1 MLSQTAIKVKFILHS
16 AVFFRIIFVKGGR
29 FMSKAFNRADILLPK
44 DVDMHRWSVVACDQY
59 TSEPEY
65 WSEVEKT
72 VGEAVSTL
80 KITLPEIYLED
91 EGVAEK
97 IEKINSAMLDYIN
110 RKIFAEHKQSY
121 IYLERTL
128 ADGTVRQGIV
138 GMVDL
143 EEYDFSKGSQSL
155 VRATEGTVLER
166 IPPRVRIRE
175 NAALE
180 LPHVMLL
187 IDDEEKKIIEPLAD
201 SELEKVYDFE
211 LMQGGGH
218 VRGYLI
224 KDADALDKRLAEL
237 AERSVFEAKYG
248 VSDKGVLQYAVGDG
262 NHSLATAKTC
272 WEALKAQGVKEH
284 PARFALAEIVNL
296 HSDALKFEPI
306 HRVLFDVDTENFI
319 KEFKNY
325 LCADSTPDKQ
335 WAEVVVGDKKEK
347 LYIHSA
353 KSNLAVGSVQNFIDR
368 YLEKFGGKVDY
379 IHGDEVVYNLAKGD
393 GCVGILL
400 GAMQKSDLFPTV
412 ILDGALPR
420 KTFSM
425 GHACDKRFYLECRKI
440 K

>member
-1 MLSQTAIKVKFILHS
+1 MM
-16 AVFFRIIFVKGGR
+16 KGGR

-44 DVDMHRWSVVACDQY
+44 GVDMEKWSVVACDQY

-65 WSEVEKT
+65 WNQVEKK
-72 VGEAVSTL
+72 VGDAVSTL
-80 KITLPEIYLED
+80 KITLPEIYLE
-91 EGVAEK
+91 EGDVAK
-97 IEKINSAMLDYIN
+97 RIEKINSTMLDYIN
-110 RKIFAEHKQSY
+110 REIFAEFKNSY

-128 ADGTVRQGIV
+128 ADGSLRQGVI

-187 IDDEEKKIIEPLAD
+187 IDDEGKQIIEPLTKMN
-201 SELEKVYDFE
+201 LKKVYDFE

-218 VRGYLI
+218 VKGYLI
-224 KDADALDKRLAEL
+224 ENADELDEKLSALSEKDA
-237 AERSVFEAKYG
+237 FEKKYG
-248 VSDKGVLQYAVGDG
+248 VSGKGVLQYAVGDG

-272 WEALKAQGVKEH
+272 WENLKAQGVTEH

-306 HRVLFDVDTENFI
+306 HRVIFDVDAENFI
-319 KEFKNY
+319 KEFKSC
-325 LCADSTPDKQ
+325 LSADSTPDKQ
-335 WAEVVVGDKKEK
+335 WAEVVAGGKKEK
-347 LYIHSA
+347 LYIHSP
-353 KSNLAVGSVQNFIDR
+353 KSNLSVGSVQNFIDG
-368 YLEKFGGKVDY
+368 YLQNFGGKVDY
-379 IHGDEVVYNLAKGD
+379 IHGDEVVYNLAKGENS
-393 GCVGILL
+393 VGILL
-400 GAMQKSDLFPTV
+400 GSMEKADLFPTV

>member
-1 MLSQTAIKVKFILHS
+1 
-16 AVFFRIIFVKGGR
+16 
-29 FMSKAFNRADILLPK
+29 MSKAFNRADILLPK
-44 DVDMHRWSVVACDQY
+44 DVDMHKWSVVACDQY

-65 WSEVEKT
+65 WKEVEKE
-72 VGEAVSTL
+72 VGNLVSTL
-80 KITLPEIYLED
+80 KITLPEIYLE
-91 EGVAEK
+91 EGGVAER
-97 IEKINSAMLDYIN
+97 IEKINATMLDYIN
-110 RKIFAEHKQSY
+110 CEIFAEYKSCY

-128 ADGTVRQGIV
+128 ADGSLRQGIV

-187 IDDEEKKIIEPLAD
+187 IDDAEKKIIEPLA
-201 SELEKVYDFE
+201 EMKLKKVYDFE

-218 VRGYLI
+218 VKGYLVENADELDEKLLKLSQ
-224 KDADALDKRLAEL
+224 KD
-237 AERSVFEAKYG
+237 VFEKKYG
-248 VSDKGVLQYAVGDG
+248 VSGKGVLQYAVGDG

-272 WEALKAQGVKEH
+272 WENLKAQGVTNH

-306 HRVLFDVDTENFI
+306 HRVVFDVDAEKFV
-319 KEFKNY
+319 KEFKSY
-325 LCADSTPDKQ
+325 LSADEVPDKQ
-335 WAEVVVGDKKEK
+335 WAEVVVDGKKEK
-347 LYIHSA
+347 LYIHSP
-353 KSNLAVGSVQNFIDR
+353 KSNLSVGSVQNFIDL

-379 IHGDEVVYNLAKGD
+379 IHGDEVVYNLAKGKD
-393 GCVGILL
+393 VVGILL
-400 GAMQKSDLFPTV
+400 DSMQKADLFPTV

>member
-1 MLSQTAIKVKFILHS
+1 
-16 AVFFRIIFVKGGR
+16 
-29 FMSKAFNRADILLPK
+29 MSKAFNRADILIPK
-44 DVDMHRWSVVACDQY
+44 NADMKKWSVVACDQY

-65 WSEVEKT
+65 WKEVEEV
-72 VGEAVSTL
+72 VGDAVSTL
-80 KITLPEIYLED
+80 NITLPEIYLE
-91 EGVAEK
+91 EGKVAER
-97 IEKINSAMLDYIN
+97 IEKINATMLDYIN
-110 RKIFAEHKQSY
+110 REIFSEYKSSY

-128 ADGTVRQGIV
+128 ADGSVRQGII

-175 NAALE
+175 NASLE

-187 IDDEEKKIIEPLAD
+187 IDDKEKKIIEPLAGMK
-201 SELEKVYDFE
+201 LKKVYDFD

-218 VRGYLI
+218 ATGYLI
-224 KDADALDKRLAEL
+224 ENADELDEKLAEL
-237 AERSVFEAKYG
+237 SKKDIFEAKYG
-248 VSDKGVLQYAVGDG
+248 VSGKGVLQYAVGDG

-272 WEALKAQGVKEH
+272 WENLKAQGVVDS

-296 HSDALKFEPI
+296 HSDSLKFEPI
-306 HRVLFDVDTENFI
+306 HRVIFDVDAEKFV
-319 KEFKNY
+319 KEFKDH
-325 LCADSTPDKQ
+325 LSADEAPDRQ
-335 WAEVVVGDKKEK
+335 WAEIVVGDRKET
-347 LYIHSA
+347 LFIHDP
-353 KSNLAVGSVQNFIDR
+353 KSNLSVGSVQKFVDY

-400 GAMQKSDLFPTV
+400 GSMQKEDLFPTV
-412 ILDGALPR
+412 IIDGALPR

-440 K
+440 R

>member
-1 MLSQTAIKVKFILHS
+1 MAIKVKFILHS
-16 AVFFRIIFVKGGR
+16 ASFFRIIFVKGGR
-29 FMSKAFNRADILLPK
+29 FMSKAFNRADVLLPK
-44 DVDMHRWSVVACDQY
+44 GVDMTKWSVVACDQY

-65 WSEVEKT
+65 WKEVEKK
-72 VGEAVSTL
+72 VGDSVSTL
-80 KITLPEIYLED
+80 KITLPEIYLEED
-91 EGVAEK
+91 GVAER
-97 IEKINSAMLDYIN
+97 IENINATMLDYIN
-110 RKIFAEHKQSY
+110 REIFTEYKKSY

-187 IDDEEKKIIEPLAD
+187 IDDSQKSIIEPLA
-201 SELEKVYDFE
+201 ELNLRKVYDFE
-211 LMQGGGH
+211 LLQGGGH
-218 VRGYLI
+218 IKGYLVEN
-224 KDADALDKRLAEL
+224 ADELDEKLSMLADK
-237 AERSVFEAKYG
+237 AVFEEKYG
-248 VSDKGVLQYAVGDG
+248 VSGKGVLQYAVGDG

-272 WEALKAQGVKEH
+272 WENLKAQGVKEH

-296 HSDALKFEPI
+296 HSDALNFEPI
-306 HRVLFDVDTENFI
+306 HRVLFDVDTKNFV
-319 KEFKNY
+319 ELFTEY
-325 LCADSTPDKQ
+325 LCADRTPDKQ
-335 WAEVVVGDKKEK
+335 WAEVVVGDTREK

-353 KSNLAVGSVQNFIDR
+353 KSNLSVGSVQNFVDY
-368 YLEKFGGKVDY
+368 YLERFGGRVDY
-379 IHGDEVVYNLAKGD
+379 IHGDEVVYSLAKGE

-400 GAMQKSDLFPTV
+400 GAMQKADLFPTV

>member
-1 MLSQTAIKVKFILHS
+1 
-16 AVFFRIIFVKGGR
+16 
-29 FMSKAFNRADILLPK
+29 MSKAFNRADILLPK

-80 KITLPEIYLED
+80 KITLPEIYLEE

-110 RKIFAEHKQSY
+110 RKIFTEHKQSY

-368 YLEKFGGKVDY
+368 YLERFGGKVDY

-400 GAMQKSDLFPTV
+400 GVMQKSDLFPTV

>member
-1 MLSQTAIKVKFILHS
+1 
-16 AVFFRIIFVKGGR
+16 
-29 FMSKAFNRADILLPK
+29 MSKAFNRADILLPK

-80 KITLPEIYLED
+80 KITLPEIYLEE

-110 RKIFAEHKQSY
+110 RKIFTEHKQSY

-224 KDADALDKRLAEL
+224 KDADALDERLAEL
-237 AERSVFEAKYG
+237 AARSVFEAKYG

-306 HRVLFDVDTENFI
+306 HRILFDVDTENFI

>member
-1 MLSQTAIKVKFILHS
+1 
-16 AVFFRIIFVKGGR
+16 
-29 FMSKAFNRADILLPK
+29 MSKAFNRADILLPK

-80 KITLPEIYLED
+80 KITLPEIYLEE

-110 RKIFAEHKQSY
+110 RKIFTEHKQSY

-128 ADGTVRQGIV
+128 ADGTIRQGIV

-224 KDADALDKRLAEL
+224 KDADALDERLAEL